1 MIFQE
6 LFSRIRYK
14 FLGRPLLGSW
24 LIETTRHASTAIYR
38 VTKTN
43 VFGTDEGDYV
53 KRAGCLERDLVNKEP
68 ELIRATLY
76 VFPIRLC
83 PHTLQPGSHV
93 RIAIEVDLE

>member
-1 MIFQE
+1 LPPSSI
-6 LFSRIRYK
+6 
-14 FLGRPLLGSW
+14 GS
-24 LIETTRHASTAIYR
+24 
-38 VTKTN
+38 TKTHQHIHQWNTVRSVPKPN

-53 KRAGCLERDLVNKEP
+53 KRAGCLERELVNKEP

-93 RIAIEVDLE
+93 CIVIEVDLE